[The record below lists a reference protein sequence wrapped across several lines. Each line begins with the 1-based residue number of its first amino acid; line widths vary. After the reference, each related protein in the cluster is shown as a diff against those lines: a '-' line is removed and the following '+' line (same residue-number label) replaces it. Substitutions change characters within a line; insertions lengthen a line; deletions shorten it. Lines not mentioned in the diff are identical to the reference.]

1 MDVEGLR
8 VGVVHGGKSNAARD
22 ETVAAFR
29 EGRVWVLVVTE
40 VMARGMDFGGV
51 KVVVNY
57 GTPLQSPKQSRTP
70 ESSPISYSVQLHPC
84 PRSRHSPPM
93 KANTQT
99 FPKRPNPTSTV

>member
-1 MDVEGLR
+1 MDVDGLR

-57 GTPLQSPKQSRTP
+57 GTSLPYK
-70 ESSPISYSVQLHPC
+70 
-84 PRSRHSPPM
+84 
-93 KANTQT
+93 
-99 FPKRPNPTSTV
+99 